1 MKLYHIR
8 IFKEKVLLVFM
19 VLSLIL
25 MIFSLG
31 LVYFNINKLGSPLI
45 LHFDEFRGVD
55 FFGEGKNLWGI
66 WLTGFVAIAINTFLA
81 NTFFYRERALT
92 YLLIGSSFLLSIL
105 TLVILATIISV
116 N

>member
-8 IFKEKVLLVFM
+8 IFKEKVLLVFT
-19 VLSLIL
+19 VLSLVL
-25 MIFSLG
+25 MIFNLG
-31 LVYFNINKLGSPLI
+31 LVYFNISKLGTPLI
-45 LHFDEFRGVD
+45 LHFDEFKGVD

-66 WLTGFVAIAINTFLA
+66 WLTGLVAIAINTFLA

-92 YLLIGSSFLLSIL
+92 YLLIGSGFLISIL
-105 TLVILATIISV
+105 TLVVLATIISV